1 MKRDLGRYSALRL
14 DHFRAFH
21 NYWSIPESSD
31 NACIGT
37 WETGPGLPFFQELV
51 KHVPEPHIIAEDL
64 GEMIPEVYE
73 LRDATGFPGMKVLQF
88 AFCGDSKNPH
98 LPHNYDTANCVVFPG
113 THDNNTSAGWYTGA
127 PDSVRDNF
135 RRYLGVDGSSPS
147 WDLIR
152 TSSASVAR
160 LALFP
165 LQDVLSLGSQ
175 ARFNTP
181 GVPEGN
187 WSWRC
192 THEQIDQIYAESA
205 DYLKEITRMH
215 GRLPETDEPSQ

>member
-1 MKRDLGRYSALRL
+1 
-14 DHFRAFH
+14 
-21 NYWSIPESSD
+21 
-31 NACIGT
+31 
-37 WETGPGLPFFQELV
+37 
-51 KHVPEPHIIAEDL
+51 
-64 GEMIPEVYE
+64 MIPEVYE

-88 AFCGDSKNPH
+88 AFCGDTKNPH

-113 THDNNTSAGWYTGA
+113 THDNNTSAGWYSDA

-165 LQDVLSLGSQ
+165 IQDVLNLGSE

-181 GVPEGN
+181 GVSDGN

-192 THEQIDQIYAESA
+192 P
-205 DYLKEITRMH
+205 TRFSH
-215 GRLPETDEPSQ
+215 WRSYGNFQELSYPYYVRVHNAISGG